1 MNRASGAPVFSADRL
16 LSPSG
21 FFSFDSKSEN
31 CSGEPVIPPS
41 ASQILALA
49 DAKGWQSCGEKTRR
63 ERSEEGQ
70 FFTPPPIARCLAGWF
85 EAEGFNRP
93 LLHLLDPGAGG
104 GVLTAALVERI
115 VGLRAAGSLPRLE
128 AVILE
133 AWELDN
139 AFLPALRQSL
149 SACTAALEQVG
160 VRVELQ
166 LCEGSYIEGAV
177 RGLDRGLFGAP
188 QGGRVTHAILNP
200 PYRKIATWSR
210 ERRLLASLGIET
222 SNLYAAFVALAL
234 RQLKESGELTAI
246 TPRSFCNGP
255 YFRDFRREVLSS
267 ATFQR
272 VHLFD
277 SRSEA
282 FGRDEVLQ
290 ENILFHL
297 VRGGN
302 DSSPLILSTGS
313 LESPIET
320 LIARERFVS
329 PDDADQVIHIATE
342 TDADE
347 VRGFIHGLPCKLGDL
362 GLTVSTGPVVDFRL
376 KGSLA
381 NELSEDSVP
390 LIYPHCVK
398 AGRVSPPL
406 ARAADYGD
414 GRIGKKP
421 VAIRDDS
428 ESHRWLTPVAR
439 FVLIKRFSSK
449 EEKRRLVAG
458 VLEPADFPE
467 GLIGL
472 ENHLNFF
479 HRKRAG
485 LSDALARGLGRFL
498 NSTVADRYF
507 RQFNGHT
514 QVNASDLRAFR
525 YPDVKSLERLG
536 SFVMD
541 DGDQGAIDLAMS
553 KVLGAP
559 LIQRS

>member
-1 MNRASGAPVFSADRL
+1 MT
-16 LSPSG
+16 
-21 FFSFDSKSEN
+21 
-31 CSGEPVIPPS
+31 PPS
-41 ASQILALA
+41 ASQVLALA
-49 DAKGWQSCGEKTRR
+49 DSVGWKTCVGKERA
-63 ERSEEGQ
+63 ERSQEGQ
-70 FFTPPPIARCLAGWF
+70 FFTPPPIAGLLAAWF
-85 EAEGFNRP
+85 HEAGLDRP
-93 LLHLLDPGAGG
+93 AIHLLDPGAGG
-104 GVLTAALVERI
+104 GALTAAVVDRI
-115 VGLRAAGSLPRLE
+115 TSLRVAGRLPRLREVTLTAWESDKAFINGLRANLE
-128 AVILE
+128 AC
-133 AWELDN
+133 A
-139 AFLPALRQSL
+139 
-149 SACTAALEQVG
+149 AALQPAGIE
-160 VRVELQ
+160 VRIDLRAE
-166 LCEGSYIEGAV
+166 SYIDGAV
-177 RGLDRGLFGAP
+177 RALDPGLFGA
-188 QGGRVTHAILNP
+188 GEVATVTHAILNP
-200 PYRKIATWSR
+200 PYRKIATSSR
-210 ERRLLASLGIET
+210 ERTLLASIGIET

-234 RQLKESGELTAI
+234 RQLTEGGELSAI

-255 YFRDFRREVLSS
+255 YFREFRREVLGC
-267 ATFQR
+267 ATFHR
-272 VHLFD
+272 VHLFE

-297 VRGGN
+297 IRGGGA
-302 DSSPLILSTGS
+302 DSPLTLSTGS
-313 LESPIET
+313 LESPSET

-329 PDDADQVIHIATE
+329 PGDADQVIHIATE

-347 VRGFIHGLPCKLGDL
+347 VRDFIHALPCKLDDL

-381 NELSEDSVP
+381 DELSAGTVP

-406 ARAADYGD
+406 ARSADYGD
-414 GRIGKKP
+414 ARIGKKP

-428 ESHRWLTPVAR
+428 ESHRWLTPAAR

-458 VLEPADFPE
+458 VLEPVDFPE

-472 ENHLNFF
+472 ENHVNFF
-479 HRKRAG
+479 HRQRAG
-485 LSDALARGLGRFL
+485 LSESLAKGLGRFL

-536 SFVMD
+536 KAAVND
-541 DGDQGAIDLAMS
+541 ADQGAIDLAMS

-559 LIQRS
+559 SFHQS

>member
-1 MNRASGAPVFSADRL
+1 MKKLKSHRSRGVNRP
-16 LSPSG
+16 LSPRD
-21 FFSFDSKSEN
+21 FFSFDTKRKN
-31 CSGEPVIPPS
+31 CSGEPVTPPS

-49 DAKGWQSCGEKTRR
+49 DAKGWRSCGEKTRK

-85 EAEGFNRP
+85 AEEGFNRP
-93 LLHLLDPGAGG
+93 LVHLLDPGAGG

-115 VGLRAAGSLPRLE
+115 LSSRAAGRLPRLE
-128 AVILE
+128 TVVLE
-133 AWELDN
+133 AWELDS
-139 AFLPALRQSL
+139 AFLPALREGI
-149 SACTAALEQVG
+149 SACAAALELEG
-160 VRVELQ
+160 IRVEVRLR
-166 LCEGSYIEGAV
+166 EGSYIDGAV
-177 RGLDRGLFGAP
+177 RELDRGLFGAP

-200 PYRKIATWSR
+200 PYRKIATSSR
-210 ERRLLASLGIET
+210 ERRLLASIGIET

-234 RQLKESGELTAI
+234 RQLEEGGELSAI

-255 YFRDFRREVLSS
+255 YFREFRREVLGS
-267 ATFQR
+267 AAFQR

-297 VRGGN
+297 VRGGS
-302 DSSPLILSTGS
+302 DEAPLTLSTGS
-313 LESPIET
+313 LESPVET
-320 LIARERFVS
+320 LIARERLVS
-329 PDDADQVIHIATE
+329 PADSDQVIHIATE

-347 VRGFIHGLPCKLGDL
+347 VRDFIHGLPCRLGDL

-381 NELSEDSVP
+381 DKLSEGSVP

-398 AGRVSPPL
+398 AGSVSPPL
-406 ARAADYGD
+406 ARASDYGD
-414 GRIGKKP
+414 GRIGKKA
-421 VAIRDDS
+421 VAVRDDA

-439 FVLIKRFSSK
+439 YVLIKRFSSK

-467 GLIGL
+467 GLVGL
-472 ENHLNFF
+472 ENHVNFF

-485 LSDALARGLGRFL
+485 LSEALAKGLCRFL

-525 YPDVKSLERLG
+525 YPALKSLERLG
-536 SFVMD
+536 SVVLND
-541 DGDQGAIDLAMS
+541 ADQEAIDLAMS

-559 LIQRS
+559 SFPDS